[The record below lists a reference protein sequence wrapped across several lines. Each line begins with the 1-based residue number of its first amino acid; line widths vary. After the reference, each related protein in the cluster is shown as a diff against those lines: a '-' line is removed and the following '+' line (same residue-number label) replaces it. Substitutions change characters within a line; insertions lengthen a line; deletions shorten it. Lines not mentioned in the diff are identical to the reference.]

1 MHRPYT
7 GVFYAEARERGP
19 LDHRLD
25 DFIAEEIAIDENR
38 SVYNLDHAITVE
50 GESITFTQLIE
61 RFEDELPT
69 TGTTWIIYDG
79 MNRYVG
85 SFTTEYAADYT
96 PTANTR
102 EALAAAAAAD
112 HPGLARA
119 IRRFA
124 TTDTFTSGTKLTAD
138 QWLGIF
144 ATGMRNT
151 TVNA

>member
-7 GVFYAEARERGP
+7 GVFYAEARESAP
-19 LDHRLD
+19 LDPRLD
-25 DFIAEEIAIDENR
+25 DFIAEEITLDEHR
-38 SVYNLDHAITVE
+38 AVYQLDHAVDVE
-50 GESITFTQLIE
+50 NEHLTLTQLIE

-79 MNRYVG
+79 MNRYVA
-85 SFTTEYAADYT
+85 SFTTECAAEHA

-124 TTDTFTSGTKLTAD
+124 TTDVFTSGTKLTAD

-144 ATGMRNT
+144 ATGIRNT